1 MLKQVGLTEGDKI
14 VVSGAFDLF
23 ATKGLPLPVAFQ
35 LMQDNDMV
43 PSPIHFI
50 DKARENGWNDKT
62 IKTRFREAIQDSFG
76 NKTWLK
82 MEEKFEWCL
91 KNSANP

>member
-1 MLKQVGLTEGDKI
+1 MLKQVGITTEGKK
-14 VVSGAFDLF
+14 VMSGAFDLF
-23 ATKGLPLPVAFQ
+23 STKGLPLSVSFQ
-35 LMQDNDMV
+35 LMKDDGMT

-50 DKARENGWNDKT
+50 DSARENGWNDKT
-62 IKTRFREAIQDSFG
+62 IINRFREAIQDSFG
-76 NKTWLK
+76 NKTWLE

>member
-1 MLKQVGLTEGDKI
+1 MLKQVGLTEDDKI
-14 VVSGAFDLF
+14 VVSGAFELF

-35 LMQDNDMV
+35 LMKDDGMI

-62 IKTRFREAIQDSFG
+62 ITTRFREAIQDSFG